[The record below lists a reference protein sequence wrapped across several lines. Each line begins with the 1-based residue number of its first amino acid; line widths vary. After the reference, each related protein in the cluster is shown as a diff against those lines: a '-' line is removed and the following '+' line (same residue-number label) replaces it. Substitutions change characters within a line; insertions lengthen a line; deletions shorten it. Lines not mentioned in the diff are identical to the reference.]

1 MEANII
7 DLEGKLDAEE
17 AVLKKMDY
25 VIASLHVPCVKAGTR
40 EENTNALIGAM
51 KNPYVKIIGHPDDDR
66 FPLDYE
72 KLVEAAAKEKVALE
86 VNNSSFSPRTGRL
99 NADKNLPVMLSF
111 CKKYKV
117 PVIVDSDA
125 HIFYDIG
132 NLDRAKEMLEA
143 CEFPKKLILNTKLK
157 GLSYVLN
164 LEREET
170 REKYDHMME
179 D

>member
-1 MEANII
+1 
-7 DLEGKLDAEE
+7 
-17 AVLKKMDY
+17 
-25 VIASLHVPCVKAGTR
+25 
-40 EENTNALIGAM
+40 
-51 KNPYVKIIGHPDDDR
+51 
-66 FPLDYE
+66 
-72 KLVEAAAKEKVALE
+72 
-86 VNNSSFSPRTGRL
+86 
-99 NADKNLPVMLSF
+99 MLSF

-164 LEREET
+164 LEREEIRT
-170 REKYDHMME
+170 ANGFFIVVLPLMIICGSVFIMVTL
-179 D
+179 

>member
-1 MEANII
+1 M
-7 DLEGKLDAEE
+7 
-17 AVLKKMDY
+17 
-25 VIASLHVPCVKAGTR
+25 
-40 EENTNALIGAM
+40 
-51 KNPYVKIIGHPDDDR
+51 
-66 FPLDYE
+66 
-72 KLVEAAAKEKVALE
+72 ALE

-125 HIFYDIG
+125 PIFYDIG
-132 NLDRAKEMLEA
+132 HLDRAKEMLEA

>member
-1 MEANII
+1 M
-7 DLEGKLDAEE
+7 
-17 AVLKKMDY
+17 
-25 VIASLHVPCVKAGTR
+25 
-40 EENTNALIGAM
+40 IGAM

-72 KLVEAAAKEKVALE
+72 KLVKAAAKEKVALE

-143 CEFPKKLILNTKLK
+143 FLCAQSGTGRNKREIR
-157 GLSYVLN
+157 SYDGR
-164 LEREET
+164 LEHCRQIYLENPQ
-170 REKYDHMME
+170 
-179 D
+179 

>member
-72 KLVEAAAKEKVALE
+72 KLVKAAAK
-86 VNNSSFSPRTGRL
+86 
-99 NADKNLPVMLSF
+99 
-111 CKKYKV
+111 KKWRWK
-117 PVIVDSDA
+117 
-125 HIFYDIG
+125 
-132 NLDRAKEMLEA
+132 
-143 CEFPKKLILNTKLK
+143 
-157 GLSYVLN
+157 
-164 LEREET
+164 
-170 REKYDHMME
+170 
-179 D
+179 